1 MDKDIQRAI
10 LEILENVT
18 KEEQTTPIVPQDIV
32 GLGKSAA
39 SMPHSL
45 FYSVRV
51 REAVCKAYKKGFEA
65 GLMGRD

>member
-32 GLGKSAA
+32 ELG
-39 SMPHSL
+39 
-45 FYSVRV
+45 
-51 REAVCKAYKKGFEA
+51 
-65 GLMGRD
+65 